1 MKCVIDASTAFQWE
15 VPEPDSLKAIQ
26 LREDYRNGIHELIS
40 PDIFPAE
47 VGNALV
53 VAERKGRIV
62 AGQFAVR
69 LPAILAFCPDLHD
82 TRPLIHRACY
92 IIASV
97 ATGFRLSSMRVRYD
111 VPGAPNFPVSFI
123 FRCGSGTRACPG
135 ADHAVAPKS
144 WHAEKTG

>member
-1 MKCVIDASTAFQWE
+1 MKYVIDASTAFQWE

-47 VGNALV
+47 VGNALI

-69 LPAILAFCPDLHD
+69 LTAILAGRGKKGH
-82 TRPLIHRACY
+82 H
-92 IIASV
+92 
-97 ATGFRLSSMRVRYD
+97 
-111 VPGAPNFPVSFI
+111 
-123 FRCGSGTRACPG
+123 
-135 ADHAVAPKS
+135 
-144 WHAEKTG
+144 

>member
-1 MKCVIDASTAFQWE
+1 MKYVIDASTAFQWE

-47 VGNALV
+47 VGNALI
-53 VAERKGRIV
+53 VAERKGRII

-69 LPAILAFCPDLHD
+69 LTAILAVCPDLHD
-82 TRPLIHRACY
+82 TRPLILRACY

-97 ATGFRLSSMRVRYD
+97 TTGFRLSFYDALYVALAEREGCDLISGDGKLVRNLQTSY
-111 VPGAPNFPVSFI
+111 PFI
-123 FRCGSGTRACPG
+123 
-135 ADHAVAPKS
+135 KS
-144 WHAEKTG
+144 LASLP